1 MIDEIGQ
8 ELDRRWAEPWPWRS
22 SLGVAL
28 GLHLAV
34 VVAVLVGPPFHRRP
48 LTLPSVQVRL
58 GVVAPAP
65 VPAAGPRP
73 ANVPRPAAPPPV
85 AAPRPAPKSPKS
97 AAPAGRQP
105 KPAAGAAL
113 PAPTGAPPVPETVAD
128 GPTESGGAG
137 AGETRSASGTLGV
150 SSGSDGGD
158 TTFPYAYYLTRLL
171 GLIESNWFRPPSPAG
186 TRCRVLCRVDR
197 SGRLLDTG
205 IEESSGIP
213 AFDRAALRAVYSSA
227 PLPPLPQGW
236 VGSTLTLHL
245 EFGP

>member
-34 VVAVLVGPPFHRRP
+34 VVAALVGPSLHRRP

-73 ANVPRPAAPPPV
+73 ENAPRPAAPPPV
-85 AAPRPAPKSPKS
+85 AALQPAPKSPRA

-105 KPAAGAAL
+105 KPAARAVL
-113 PAPTGAPPVPETVAD
+113 PAPTGAPHVPETVTDAA
-128 GPTESGGAG
+128 PESGRVG

-150 SSGSDGGD
+150 SSGTNSGD
-158 TTFPYAYYLTRLL
+158 TSFPYAYYLTRLL

-186 TRCRVLCRVDR
+186 TRCRVLCRIDR

-236 VGSTLTLHL
+236 IGSTLTLHL

>member
-1 MIDEIGQ
+1 VTDEIGQ

-34 VVAVLVGPPFHRRP
+34 VVAALVGPSLHRRP
-48 LTLPSVQVRL
+48 LTLPSVRVRL

-65 VPAAGPRP
+65 VPATGQPP
-73 ANVPRPAAPPPV
+73 VSQPRPAAPPPLP
-85 AAPRPAPKSPKS
+85 APRPAPKSPKT
-97 AAPAGRQP
+97 AAPPGRQP
-105 KPAAGAAL
+105 KPAARAAL
-113 PAPTGAPPVPETVAD
+113 PAPTEAAPVPDPASD
-128 GPTESGGAG
+128 GANEPGRGG
-137 AGETRSASGTLGV
+137 AGETRSASGTLGL
-150 SSGSDGGD
+150 SSGSDGGGPS
-158 TTFPYAYYLTRLL
+158 FPYAYYLTRLL

-186 TRCRVLCRVDR
+186 TRCRVLCRIDR